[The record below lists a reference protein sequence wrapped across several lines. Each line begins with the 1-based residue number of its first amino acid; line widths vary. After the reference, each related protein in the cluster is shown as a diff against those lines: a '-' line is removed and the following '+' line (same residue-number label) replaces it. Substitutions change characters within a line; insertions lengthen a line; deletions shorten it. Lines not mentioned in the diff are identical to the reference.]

1 MTEAESPGAH
11 IARNTARAPLGP
23 ERLTQRGCSGP
34 LGCGA
39 HANQEA
45 LAPKQEGHRL
55 PVRHSPKFPFSCPAR
70 LLELRNPFERQD
82 RHAIFSPIGPSK
94 WCNSTN
100 VNAQLFRKTE
110 RFVCRFGFWWLL
122 ESSAL
127 QRLLGAAGSGLLCL
141 FSRG

>member
-11 IARNTARAPLGP
+11 VARENARAPLGP

-70 LLELRNPFERQD
+70 LLELRNPFARQD
-82 RHAIFSPIGPSK
+82 QHAIFIPLGLPSGATPPMPMPSSPGKRRALCAGS
-94 WCNSTN
+94 
-100 VNAQLFRKTE
+100 
-110 RFVCRFGFWWLL
+110 GFWWLL

-127 QRLLGAAGSGLLCL
+127 QRLLGAAGSGLLRL
-141 FSRG
+141 FSKG